1 MNTASDSPKLGSDSR
16 DKQPPLP
23 PPRTQRPLASVAPT
37 WKFAVSGGK
46 KNKPIFHV
54 GRTESWPRLRG
65 FFSLPNSFGN
75 EYELRRRWMV
85 LLWLVPSSFPGVAT
99 EKSTRR
105 FYSICASNHVYRNNS
120 SFFNNTQVHQH
131 EASESF
137 VLFIHQPASSFHHL
151 PVGDGYFKVT

>member
-1 MNTASDSPKLGSDSR
+1 MEVRG
-16 DKQPPLP
+16 
-23 PPRTQRPLASVAPT
+23 V
-37 WKFAVSGGK
+37 WGK

-54 GRTESWPRLRG
+54 GRTESWLRPRG

-75 EYELRRRWMV
+75 EYELRRPWMV
-85 LLWLVPSSFPGVAT
+85 LLWLVPSSFPGVET

-105 FYSICASNHVYRNNS
+105 FYSIRASNHVYRNNS
-120 SFFNNTQVHQH
+120 SFFNNTQVHKH

-151 PVGDGYFKVT
+151 PVRDGYFKVTKPKHNGLHTPTHILYPCSPLSVRTFASVGHDVTKET